1 MGLLRSWAVASTLER
16 GADSSGASLPLASR
30 VRDDEGMRRR
40 QYRPRRSSPGD
51 ELLALER
58 EMKTWLR
65 RHQVRGDNPPGPFRR
80 WQAFLGE
87 WHEWSPREE
96 ADYVR
101 WALMEDGT
109 SYEDADAEL
118 REGVSVDAH
127 ALGRF
132 VIVGTLTDLGVLPR
146 IE

>member
-1 MGLLRSWAVASTLER
+1 
-16 GADSSGASLPLASR
+16 
-30 VRDDEGMRRR
+30 
-40 QYRPRRSSPGD
+40 
-51 ELLALER
+51 
-58 EMKTWLR
+58 MKTWLR